1 MKAKLGMNLP
11 LIMHGA
17 SLLYEVGDDLDDIMV
32 ANYNANLEK
41 VRSQIVL
48 LFALQTQARILRFSH
63 MIVFLFQSLSE
74 LPSPI
79 VNGSILT
86 VEDLQQE
93 LSCKINVK
101 HRLVFF

>member
-1 MKAKLGMNLP
+1 
-11 LIMHGA
+11 MHGA

-41 VRSQIVL
+41 VRSRLFFNL
-48 LFALQTQARILRFSH
+48 LFRHRLRFRSFLH
-63 MIVFLFQSLSE
+63 VKCSLFQSLSE
-74 LPSPI
+74 LPSPVI
-79 VNGSILT
+79 NGSILT

-101 HRLVFF
+101 HRY